1 MANDPE
7 RHPNPRKFDPT
18 RWANDSQTSAEAA
31 SNADETKRDHF
42 VFGAGRRLC
51 QGMHIADRSLFLA
64 ISRLLWAFDF
74 KRAIDPETGKEIVP
88 DMNDITEGLF
98 VLPKPFK
105 ANIVP
110 RTAAKAARVREEWGK
125 MEELLDG
132 DLQWKA
138 VPEGLIWKDYEPEEH
153 ANNA

>member
-1 MANDPE
+1 
-7 RHPNPRKFDPT
+7 
-18 RWANDSQTSAEAA
+18 
-31 SNADETKRDHF
+31 
-42 VFGAGRRLC
+42 
-51 QGMHIADRSLFLA
+51 MHIADRSLFLA
-64 ISRLLWAFDF
+64 ISRLLWGFDF
-74 KRAIDPETGKEIVP
+74 RRAVDEATGKEIVP
-88 DMNDITEGLF
+88 DMDDITEGLF

-110 RTAAKAARVREEWGK
+110 RDAAKAARVREEWAK

-132 DLQWKA
+132 ELQWKN